1 MMVHNLF
8 WKGIIIMQIIEG
20 KGVFGGIAIGYA
32 KEFSKT
38 RDKVKRFKID
48 DPEKEIE
55 RVKKACKIADK
66 QLEKLYLDAVNEV
79 GEGNAEIFN
88 IHRMMLEDRDY
99 LESIENII
107 ETELIN
113 AEYAVAVT
121 GDNFSKMFLSMEDD
135 YMRERADDVHDI
147 TDRIIKAM
155 SNNDEE
161 PFLDEPSVIFASDL
175 LPSQTIKF
183 DKSKVLAFVTKKGSV
198 NSHTAILARTMNI
211 PAVVGVGEYP
221 QNIENSLIIVDGFE
235 GKIYIDPDEK
245 TKNALS
251 ERKKIDEEKKL
262 LLENF
267 RGVESKTLD
276 GKKINV
282 YANIGG
288 LKDVLYV
295 LSNDAD
301 GIGLFRSEFLYLE
314 NKTYPTE
321 EEQLETYITVARN
334 MAGKKVIIRTLD
346 IGADKNVDYFKIDKE
361 ENPAMGYRAIRIC
374 LDREDIFKTQLRA
387 ILRASA
393 YGNIS
398 VMIPMVVSLDE
409 VVKAKE
415 ILNDVKREL
424 EESNIPY
431 KKNIE
436 FGIMIETPAAVVIS
450 DKLAKEVDFFSIG
463 TNDLTQYM
471 LACDR
476 QNPKVEYLCE
486 EPHLSVLRIIK
497 IAVDNAKREGIWVGI
512 CGELASDLNLIE
524 YFLALGIDELSVSAS
539 NVLAVRKKITESDIS
554 VLQNK
559 ALKLIE

>member
-1 MMVHNLF
+1 
-8 WKGIIIMQIIEG
+8 MQIIKG

-48 DPEKEIE
+48 NPETEKE
-55 RVKKACKIADK
+55 RVKKACEIAEK

-121 GDNFSKMFLSMEDD
+121 GDNFSKMFISMEDD

-155 SNNDEE
+155 SNSDEE

-211 PAVVGVGEYP
+211 PAVVGVGDYP

-235 GKIYIDPDEK
+235 GKIYIEPDEK
-245 TKNALS
+245 TKNALC
-251 ERKKIDEEKKL
+251 ERKRIDEEKKL

-267 RGVESKTLD
+267 RGVESKTID
-276 GKKINV
+276 GKHINV
-282 YANIGG
+282 FANIGG

-301 GIGLFRSEFLYLE
+301 GIGLFRSEFLYLD
-314 NKTYPTE
+314 NNTYPTE

-346 IGADKNVDYFKIDKE
+346 IGADKNIDYFKIDKE
-361 ENPAMGYRAIRIC
+361 ENPALGYRAIRIC

-398 VMIPMVVSLDE
+398 LMIPMVVSLDE
-409 VVKAKE
+409 VLKVKR

-431 KKNIE
+431 KKDIE
-436 FGIMIETPAAVVIS
+436 FGIMIETPAAVMIS

-486 EPHLSVLRIIK
+486 KPHLSVLRIIK
-497 IAVDNAKREGIWVGI
+497 IAVENAKKEGIWVGI
-512 CGELASDLNLIE
+512 CGELASDLDLVE

-539 NVLAVRKKITESDIS
+539 NVLAVRKKITESDIT
-554 VLQNK
+554 LLHDK
-559 ALKLIE
+559 AFKLIE